1 MYLLFSGS
9 VGKAQDYPGH
19 CTCSSRGLGGN
30 GGLAT
35 LPGQCDQYSQVPV
48 LCSTVLYCA
57 LLCYTVLYSGDNGAP
72 WVSVCTPH
80 CTDWLEKSAGR
91 ITRLASSQET
101 WCSVAVCCE
110 STSNILH
117 PPPFPC
123 AGHRTGARLR
133 GTLYTSSSSTS
144 TEATEATEVTEVT
157 VVSRL
162 GMKFSL
168 GPAEVTAV
176 AGAAASASSKLA
188 QLMSS
193 SGSARHHTSYIYWR
207 TSHMNL
213 FFKCNIRPVVSR
225 IDHMT

>member
-1 MYLLFSGS
+1 MYLLFGGS

-48 LCSTVLYCA
+48 LCSTVLCCA
-57 LLCYTVLYSGDNGAP
+57 LLRRQWSPLGRCVHTALHRLAREICRTHHKTGQQSGDMVQCGCVTVYP
-72 WVSVCTPH
+72 
-80 CTDWLEKSAGR
+80 
-91 ITRLASSQET
+91 LAI
-101 WCSVAVCCE
+101 
-110 STSNILH
+110 ILH

-123 AGHRTGARLR
+123 TGHRTGARLR
-133 GTLYTSSSSTS
+133 GTLYTSSSS
-144 TEATEATEVTEVT
+144 TEATEVTEVT

-176 AGAAASASSKLA
+176 AGAAAASASPKLA

-193 SGSARHHTSYIYWR
+193 SGSARHHTSYIYR
-207 TSHMNL
+207 RQSHM
-213 FFKCNIRPVVSR
+213 
-225 IDHMT
+225 